1 MTKDEK
7 DSILEFMKE
16 KLLEKQEEAKI
27 IRKWVFRISIVLAA
41 LFIAV
46 SLGSGIY
53 VYTALKPADP
63 DSDKTVSVEIPMGS
77 TAADIARILED
88 KGIIKNATVFKYYVK
103 FKNESGFMAGKYEL
117 SPSMTFPEITSM
129 LKTGKVVREAV
140 MKITIPEGKKLTE
153 IAHIISKKTPFTEEE
168 VLGKLTDDKYIKELM
183 QQYPD
188 ILTDEI
194 LHKDIKYAL
203 EGYLFPATYFFY
215 KEETTIE
222 EIVEAMLDK
231 TEQVIGRY
239 AEAMEEKEMTVH
251 ELLTMASLIEKE
263 ATEQADRKMIAG
275 VFYNRLEI
283 GMPLQTDPTVQ
294 YAHGVH
300 KERVYYKDLEID
312 DPYNTYK
319 YPGLTPGPIS
329 NAGVTSIE
337 AALYPEET
345 DYLYFLATRSGEIL
359 YSHTLA
365 EHNEKKAKY
374 LK

>member
-1 MTKDEK
+1 
-7 DSILEFMKE
+7 
-16 KLLEKQEEAKI
+16 
-27 IRKWVFRISIVLAA
+27 
-41 LFIAV
+41 
-46 SLGSGIY
+46 
-53 VYTALKPADP
+53 
-63 DSDKTVSVEIPMGS
+63 
-77 TAADIARILED
+77 
-88 KGIIKNATVFKYYVK
+88 IIKNATVFKYYVK

-251 ELLTMASLIEKE
+251 ELLT
-263 ATEQADRKMIAG
+263 
-275 VFYNRLEI
+275 
-283 GMPLQTDPTVQ
+283 
-294 YAHGVH
+294 
-300 KERVYYKDLEID
+300 
-312 DPYNTYK
+312 
-319 YPGLTPGPIS
+319 
-329 NAGVTSIE
+329 
-337 AALYPEET
+337 
-345 DYLYFLATRSGEIL
+345 
-359 YSHTLA
+359 
-365 EHNEKKAKY
+365 
-374 LK
+374 

>member
-7 DSILEFMKE
+7 DSIQEFMKE

-168 VLGKLTDDKYIKELM
+168 VLGKLTDDKYIKELNAAI
-183 QQYPD
+183 PR
-188 ILTDEI
+188 
-194 LHKDIKYAL
+194 
-203 EGYLFPATYFFY
+203 YFN
-215 KEETTIE
+215 
-222 EIVEAMLDK
+222 
-231 TEQVIGRY
+231 G
-239 AEAMEEKEMTVH
+239 
-251 ELLTMASLIEKE
+251 
-263 ATEQADRKMIAG
+263 
-275 VFYNRLEI
+275 
-283 GMPLQTDPTVQ
+283 
-294 YAHGVH
+294 
-300 KERVYYKDLEID
+300 
-312 DPYNTYK
+312 
-319 YPGLTPGPIS
+319 
-329 NAGVTSIE
+329 
-337 AALYPEET
+337 
-345 DYLYFLATRSGEIL
+345 
-359 YSHTLA
+359 
-365 EHNEKKAKY
+365 
-374 LK
+374 

>member
-1 MTKDEK
+1 
-7 DSILEFMKE
+7 
-16 KLLEKQEEAKI
+16 
-27 IRKWVFRISIVLAA
+27 
-41 LFIAV
+41 
-46 SLGSGIY
+46 
-53 VYTALKPADP
+53 
-63 DSDKTVSVEIPMGS
+63 
-77 TAADIARILED
+77 
-88 KGIIKNATVFKYYVK
+88 
-103 FKNESGFMAGKYEL
+103 
-117 SPSMTFPEITSM
+117 
-129 LKTGKVVREAV
+129 
-140 MKITIPEGKKLTE
+140 
-153 IAHIISKKTPFTEEE
+153 
-168 VLGKLTDDKYIKELM
+168 
-183 QQYPD
+183 
-188 ILTDEI
+188 
-194 LHKDIKYAL
+194 
-203 EGYLFPATYFFY
+203 
-215 KEETTIE
+215 
-222 EIVEAMLDK
+222 
-231 TEQVIGRY
+231 
-239 AEAMEEKEMTVH
+239 MTVH